1 MAVRV
6 GHLSLHKLDA
16 IVQVD
21 QPHYKFLKAISKG
34 EKLRVNFASLEQPS
48 LVSIHQLL
56 KYKHGLSANECTL
69 IGNLLHIELVFKV
82 FGVSQ
87 GLWDECI
94 HLIEHDLGV
103 EATHLPASAKV
114 ADKGVEGR

>member
-1 MAVRV
+1 MAIRV
-6 GHLSLHKLDA
+6 GHLSLLKLDA

-21 QPHYKFLKAISKG
+21 KPHYQFLKPISKG
-34 EKLRVNFASLEQPS
+34 EKLSVKFPSLEQPS
-48 LVSIHQLL
+48 LVSINQLL
-56 KYKHGLSANECTL
+56 KYKHCRSANECTL
-69 IGNLLHIELVFKV
+69 IGNLLHIKLIFKV

-103 EATHLPASAKV
+103 EATHLSASAEV
-114 ADKGVEGR
+114 ADKGVECW